1 MMIRILHIVHA
12 LTNGGGLSNFVMNYY
27 RKIDRRKI
35 QFDFVYFKETNELF
49 KNEIIRSGGR
59 VFKWTE
65 PSLDLKYRKEAR
77 DFFKAHSREY
87 IAIHCHALFAVAA
100 YGKTAKKYGVKN
112 IIAHSHNIGY
122 GENGWVRNIRN
133 RYFVFMCRYF
143 SDYQFA
149 CSTDAAVFMFGKKN
163 YNAGKVLIIKNAV
176 DCEKFYFNER
186 TRDEVRKE
194 LQLHNCLTIGH
205 VGGFTKQKN
214 HQFLIS
220 LFYKYLTINPN
231 SKLVLVGGN
240 GLVSGA
246 TMPEMMDLVQRL
258 GISEKVIFTGLRDD
272 VNRIMMGMDLFL
284 FPSTFEGFGLVLVE
298 AQASGLKCIASDRVP
313 SEAKCT
319 ERITY
324 LPLENEDKWINE
336 IKNTSIHNRKVNK
349 SDFLKYDI
357 GYNAEKLERFYV
369 SLT

>member
-1 MMIRILHIVHA
+1 MIRILHIVHA

-27 RKIDRRKI
+27 RKIDRSKI

-77 DFFKAHSREY
+77 DFFKAHSGEY

-122 GENGWVRNIRN
+122 GENGWV
-133 RYFVFMCRYF
+133 
-143 SDYQFA
+143 
-149 CSTDAAVFMFGKKN
+149 FGKKN